1 MLIALDARQGDWEP
15 VPRRNTDG
23 WLDAAANDNEDARPI
38 AGCEG
43 PPRFAWLDKVT
54 HDRWMLAWRA
64 LWARFTDPT
73 GVERNELARRA
84 MRRITIRRSDARWP
98 SVWLRLMAWTV
109 ARERRDVLPELC
121 AAAMSWLREQP
132 AHPSWPT
139 VWCELKLHEARLAH
153 PLVGLDA
160 LLSLRSEGRDAGL
173 PPPRSSNASL
183 EGPGVVALASLS
195 DERLC
200 SFVREWAETEFVRA
214 VIVEARPGGYL
225 IDVGTQT
232 FVPSSQTWMLPGEAV
247 EVRVRSFGCSDG
259 LARVGAIR
267 NVFNAIDDT
276 VRVGDDEDAT
286 VICHH
291 GQGLMV
297 RFRGFCG
304 VVAESEIAR
313 RGLCGLLPGE
323 RVRVT
328 VLELRRRSA
337 VLSLVASTSA

>member
-1 MLIALDARQGDWEP
+1 MALGVAAAHGVDGRARAPRCAPRALRRGDVMAPRAARPPLVADGVVRAQAARGEARSP
-15 VPRRNTDG
+15 PRR
-23 WLDAAANDNEDARPI
+23 
-38 AGCEG
+38 
-43 PPRFAWLDKVT
+43 
-54 HDRWMLAWRA
+54 
-64 LWARFTDPT
+64 
-73 GVERNELARRA
+73 ARRA
-84 MRRITIRRSDARWP
+84 ALSSKRRS
-98 SVWLRLMAWTV
+98 
-109 ARERRDVLPELC
+109 RR
-121 AAAMSWLREQP
+121 A
-132 AHPSWPT
+132 
-139 VWCELKLHEARLAH
+139 
-153 PLVGLDA
+153 
-160 LLSLRSEGRDAGL
+160 
-173 PPPRSSNASL
+173 PPRSSNASL